1 MAVLGLRRCTGFSLA
16 AASRGSSLAAVCRLL
31 ITVASLVVKHG
42 LQGAWASGA
51 VTRGLSSC
59 NSRPIEHS
67 LSSCGAWACRS
78 EARGVFLDQG
88 LSPCLPHWQAH
99 ALSLS
104 HQGSPLIAS

>member
-67 LSSCGAWACRS
+67 LIMTWKFTS
-78 EARGVFLDQG
+78 LG
-88 LSPCLPHWQAH
+88 LTYITFKVTV
-99 ALSLS
+99 SLVD
-104 HQGSPLIAS
+104 